1 MCVCEFIC
9 NLELYCQ
16 RVM

>member
-1 MCVCEFIC
+1 VCEFIC